1 MSWFQ
6 LDPPSIAD
14 RVRATNSPIPSLGA
28 SITRGVI
35 GFTLVSL
42 AGFVPW
48 AFFGKWFRAPG
59 RGGEPGMYVACA
71 LVFLMLSGLFL
82 HRLILGTGSLSHFYK
97 LFTPAFTAYSI
108 AWIVGWMMLRGHP
121 GSIAGLLAG
130 TALMGAMLA
139 LAFDAKRQ
147 MLQIIAALFLLNSAG
162 YFIGGWVEGWI
173 IHLPKCEF
181 AGVSLARPQQRILA
195 MMSWGLF
202 YGIGFGAGLG
212 VAFHHCQSRA
222 RSLLLEK
229 LPAGERP

>member
-6 LDPPSIAD
+6 LDPPSIAA
-14 RVRATNSPIPSLGA
+14 RVRAASSPIPSLGA

-42 AGFVPW
+42 AGFVLW

-59 RGGEPGMYVACA
+59 RGGEVGMDVACA
-71 LVFLMLSGLFL
+71 LAFLVLGGLFL
-82 HRLILGTGSLSHFYK
+82 HRLILGTGSLSRFYK

-108 AWIVGWMMLRGHP
+108 AWIVGWMTLRGHP
-121 GSIAGLLAG
+121 GSIAGLLSG

-139 LAFDAKRQ
+139 LAFDAKGR
-147 MLQIIAALFLLNSAG
+147 MLPLIAALFLLNSAG
-162 YFIGGWVEGWI
+162 YFIGGLVEGWI

-195 MMSWGLF
+195 MMSWGLS
-202 YGIGFGAGLG
+202 YGLGFGAGLG
-212 VAFHHCQSRA
+212 IAFHLCQSRA
-222 RSLLLEK
+222 RALLR
-229 LPAGERP
+229 GESPFA